1 MLSLRK
7 AGDRKEALDLILI
20 PLIFSGNG
28 ALMYITS
35 TLRLSSYYIFYYFT
49 FKYFN
54 IDFHFSSKSAS
65 GTDLLNLGSF
75 AAFAINI

>member
-35 TLRLSSYYIFYYFT
+35 TLRLSSYYIFIILHLNILTLIFT
-49 FKYFN
+49 FHQ
-54 IDFHFSSKSAS
+54 I
-65 GTDLLNLGSF
+65 LLP
-75 AAFAINI
+75 AQTY